1 MIYRANTARFLDS
14 QNNKSLVQ
22 FTDQYDNNGILQKI
36 SFSFIGIGSSSG
48 IIRDFNYDF
57 ENLTVNGKP
66 YIYKKENRPGTKEEL
81 KEHILAVFNKNPNIK
96 LICPKED
103 CTDENCCPQLSIG
116 NKITSSENTKQPYF
130 ASNCKGIHY
139 VETPEHL
146 NAKINMHKL
155 LMEKAVS
162 YSKKGSSTRI
172 ENIEIEKGFSSGE
185 GVERRADVYYE
196 KHYSKANGETVVEKF
211 AIEVQRD
218 NISHEELIERTQWY
232 KDNKIAPFWV
242 VVSNIFDSDK
252 DNIESLSKKDFGSS
266 LLTLI
271 SYSMEQYNDRFF
283 IYDNSIKKVIGL
295 TVMQDNLKNYN
306 NVVDIEQKKLKTQFS
321 VDNLHII
328 SNVKEDNKNYKL
340 LPYKASRGQSN
351 IGSDLLSFGVFAD
364 THNIVHK
371 TWNNS
376 AKKYEFAHFLK
387 LGQINLKPE
396 QVQYKKLKF

>member
-22 FTDQYDNNGILQKI
+22 FTDEYDNNGILHKI

-48 IIRDFNYDF
+48 IVRDFVYDF

-81 KEHILAVFNKNPNIK
+81 KEHILAVFNKNPNIR
-96 LICPKED
+96 LVCPKED
-103 CTDENCCPQLSIG
+103 CTDENCRPQLSIG

-139 VETPEHL
+139 IETPEHL

-155 LMEKAVS
+155 LMEKAAS

-172 ENIEIEKGFSSGE
+172 ENIEIEKGFSSGD

-196 KHYSKANGETVVEKF
+196 KHYNKATGETVVEKF

-218 NISHEELIERTQWY
+218 NITHEELVERTQWY

-242 VVSNIFDSDK
+242 VVSNIFNSDI
-252 DNIESLSKKDFGSS
+252 NSVENLSKKDFGSS

-283 IYDNSIKKVIGL
+283 IYDHDIKKVIGL
-295 TVMQDNLKNYN
+295 TVLQEGIKNYN
-306 NVVDIEQKKLKTQFS
+306 NVSEPEQKKLKSKFS
-321 VDNLHII
+321 VDNLQII
-328 SNVKEDNKNYKL
+328 SNVKEDNKHYKL
-340 LPYKASRGQSN
+340 LPYKASRSQSN
-351 IGSDLLSFGVFAD
+351 IGTDLLSFGVFAD

-371 TWNNS
+371 IWNNS
-376 AKKYEFAHFLK
+376 NKKYEFAHFLK
-387 LGQINLKPE
+387 LGNIKPKPE
-396 QVQYKKLKF
+396 VTNIKKPKF